1 MFNKELNSARG
12 KPGPL
17 SIPKITYFGDASL
30 KDGYIPLSQ
39 DRLFYY
45 QRLSNAKDKK
55 DLSNVKKEIKDRFG
69 SPGAGAKN
77 LYKITALRLAYTNTM
92 INKISV
98 EKNRAVLS
106 FAGDDKNT
114 TNELDIEK
122 LMKALEGARIKYVFK
137 QKNKDFFGLELVCGT
152 SEEPLKMLTQYAEI
166 FYYNNNNT

>member
-1 MFNKELNSARG
+1 
-12 KPGPL
+12 
-17 SIPKITYFGDASL
+17 
-30 KDGYIPLSQ
+30 
-39 DRLFYY
+39 
-45 QRLSNAKDKK
+45 
-55 DLSNVKKEIKDRFG
+55 
-69 SPGAGAKN
+69 
-77 LYKITALRLAYTNTM
+77 M